1 MIGKK
6 KKPTHLIPAA
16 DFQKLSPFT
25 FLEEP
30 SKIAS
35 WLSKTLE
42 TRPSTAS
49 IAPRS
54 LTGDTVDQTSHEN
67 RSIDVDEGPAA
78 IAGAAVPAAEKEG
91 LKMYVYI
98 RFRRM
103 CRIEP

>member
-1 MIGKK
+1 MIEVDPLDSGSRF
-6 KKPTHLIPAA
+6 PEIVALHISEGT
-16 DFQKLSPFT
+16 
-25 FLEEP
+25 

-67 RSIDVDEGPAA
+67 RSIDVDEGPEA

>member
-1 MIGKK
+1 MVA
-6 KKPTHLIPAA
+6 HLIPAA

-25 FLEEP
+25 FLKEP

-54 LTGDTVDQTSHEN
+54 LTGDTVDQTSHK
-67 RSIDVDEGPAA
+67 SLAIDVIYGPAT
-78 IAGAAVPAAEKEG
+78 IAGTAVAAAEISG
-91 LKMYVYI
+91 LKMYTGI
-98 RFRRM
+98 RFRQNRK
-103 CRIEP
+103 IEP